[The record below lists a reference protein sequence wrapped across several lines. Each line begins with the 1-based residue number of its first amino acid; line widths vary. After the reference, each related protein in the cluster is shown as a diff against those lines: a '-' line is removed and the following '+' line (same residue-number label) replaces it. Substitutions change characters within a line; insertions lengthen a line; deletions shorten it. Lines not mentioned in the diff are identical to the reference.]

1 MPVSGSPV
9 TLPQPTRLK
18 GTVVLRTLKVC
29 SQSFAPSSAS
39 QQVTISFLATPSP
52 VRPLAQTRPSNTAG
66 VERPMYSRNQMR
78 FSPSTDQLDTSPVWS
93 ETPFCI
99 RPRQLGQSW
108 APAPAAASAR
118 SATRSVNRAVAP

>member
-1 MPVSGSPV
+1 M
-9 TLPQPTRLK
+9 
-18 GTVVLRTLKVC
+18 LRTLKVC

-78 FSPSTDQLDTSPVWS
+78 FSPSTDQLDTSPVCS

-99 RPRQLGQSW
+99 RPRQLGQSC
-108 APAPAAASAR
+108 AAALPAGTAR
-118 SATRSVNRAVAP
+118 SETRSVTRAAAP

>member
-1 MPVSGSPV
+1 M

-29 SQSFAPSSAS
+29 SQSFVPSSAS
-39 QQVTISFLATPSP
+39 QQVTISFFSTPSP

-66 VERPMYSRNQMR
+66 VERAMYSWNQMR

-108 APAPAAASAR
+108 ANALPAAG
-118 SATRSVNRAVAP
+118 TRHETRRITRAAAP